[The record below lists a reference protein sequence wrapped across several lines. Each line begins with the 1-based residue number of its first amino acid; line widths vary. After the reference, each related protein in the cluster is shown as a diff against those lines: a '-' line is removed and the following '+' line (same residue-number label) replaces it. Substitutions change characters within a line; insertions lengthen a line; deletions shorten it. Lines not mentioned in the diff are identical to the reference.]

1 MQKILL
7 IGSGGS
13 GKSTLARVLGSLLG
27 IDVHHLDALLWKP
40 NWSPATRQEQIKTQS
55 ALIGCDSWIIDGNY
69 GGTLD
74 LRLHA
79 ADTIVFLDL
88 PRIICT
94 YRVLKR
100 MLSYRGKTRPDMGP
114 GCEERF
120 DPKFLKWVWDYPKSQ
135 RPNVINRLQA
145 LPDNKQVIILH
156 SRTEVRDFIT
166 RVGMEQQL

>member
-13 GKSTLARVLGSLLG
+13 GKSTLARELGARLG

-40 NWSPATRQEQIKTQS
+40 NWTPATRQEQIATQS
-55 ALIGCDSWIIDGNY
+55 ALIERDSWIIDGNY

-74 LRLHA
+74 LRVDA

-88 PRIICT
+88 PRTVCT

-100 MLSYRGKTRPDMGP
+100 MLKYRGKTRPDMGP

-120 DPKFLKWVWDYPKSQ
+120 DPKFLKWVRSRSDQPFYNVYTNLNPKKTLFSCVHGP
-135 RPNVINRLQA
+135 RSV
-145 LPDNKQVIILH
+145 V
-156 SRTEVRDFIT
+156 S
-166 RVGMEQQL
+166 

>member
-13 GKSTLARVLGSLLG
+13 GKSTLARELGTRLS

-40 NWSPATRQEQIKTQS
+40 NWTPATRQEQLATQS
-55 ALIGCDSWIIDGNY
+55 ALIEHESWIIDGNY

-74 LRLHA
+74 FRLNA
-79 ADTIVFLDL
+79 ADTIIFLDL
-88 PRIICT
+88 PRIVCT

-100 MLSYRGKTRPDMGP
+100 MLSYRGKTRPDMGS

-120 DPKFLKWVWDYPKSQ
+120 DLKFLKWVWDYPKSQ
-135 RPNVINRLQA
+135 RPTVINRLQA
-145 LPDNKQVIILH
+145 LPDDKQVIMLH
-156 SRTEVRDFIT
+156 SRTEVRNFIT
-166 RVGMEQQL
+166 RIGTEQLL

>member
-13 GKSTLARVLGSLLG
+13 GKSTLARELGARLG

-40 NWSPATRQEQIKTQS
+40 NWTPATRQEQIRTQS
-55 ALIGCDSWIIDGNY
+55 ALIGRDSWIIDGNY

-135 RPNVINRLQA
+135 RPAILQRLHK
-145 LPDNKQVIILH
+145 LESEKDIIVLR
-156 SRTEVRDFIT
+156 SRAEVRRF
-166 RVGMEQQL
+166 VAN

>member
-1 MQKILL
+1 MQKIIL

-40 NWSPATRQEQIKTQS
+40 NWTPATRHEQITMQS
-55 ALIGCDSWIIDGNY
+55 ALIERESWIIDGNY

-79 ADTIVFLDL
+79 ADTIIFLDL
-88 PRIICT
+88 PRSICS

-135 RPNVINRLQA
+135 RPAISPRLHE
-145 LPDNKQVIILH
+145 LESEKDIIFLR
-156 SRTEVRDFIT
+156 SRAEVRRF
-166 RVGMEQQL
+166 VANQLEANK

>member
-13 GKSTLARVLGSLLG
+13 GKSTLARELGTRLD
-27 IDVHHLDALLWKP
+27 IDVHHLDVLLWKA
-40 NWSPATRQEQIKTQS
+40 NWTPATREEQIAIQS
-55 ALIGCDSWIIDGNY
+55 ELMEHESWILDGNY

-74 LRLHA
+74 LRLRA
-79 ADTIVFLDL
+79 ADTVIFLDL
-88 PRIICT
+88 PKIVCT

-100 MLSYRGKTRPDMGP
+100 MLSYRGQTRPDMGI

-135 RPNVINRLQA
+135 RPAVIKRLNA
-145 LPDNKQVIILH
+145 LPAEQKIITLR
-156 SRTEVRDFIT
+156 SPTDVRDFIKQ
-166 RVGMEQQL
+166 VGTGKYS

>member
-13 GKSTLARVLGSLLG
+13 GKSTLARELGTRLG
-27 IDVHHLDALLWKP
+27 IDVLHLAALLWKP
-40 NWSPATRQEQIKTQS
+40 NWTPATRQEQIVIQS
-55 ALIGCDSWIIDGNY
+55 ELIERDSWIIDDNY

-74 LRLHA
+74 LRVDA
-79 ADTIVFLDL
+79 SDTVVFLDL
-88 PRIICT
+88 PRIVCT

-100 MLSYRGKTRPDMGP
+100 MLSYHGKTRPDMGP

-135 RPNVINRLQA
+135 RPAILQRLHK
-145 LPDNKQVIILH
+145 LESEKDIIVLR
-156 SRTEVRDFIT
+156 SRAEVRRF
-166 RVGMEQQL
+166 VAN

>member
-13 GKSTLARVLGSLLG
+13 GKSTLACEIGARLG

-40 NWSPATRQEQIKTQS
+40 NWTPATRQEQIAIQS
-55 ALIGCDSWIIDGNY
+55 KLLERDSWVIDGNY

-74 LRLHA
+74 LRVDA

-88 PRIICT
+88 PRTVCT

-100 MLSYRGKTRPDMGP
+100 MLKYRGKTRPDMGP
-114 GCEERF
+114 DCEERF

-135 RPNVINRLQA
+135 RPEVLNRLQSIS
-145 LPDNKQVIILH
+145 DEKQVILLH
-156 SRTEVRDFIT
+156 SRKEVHDFMT
-166 RVGMEQQL
+166 RVNTEQRL

>member
-13 GKSTLARVLGSLLG
+13 GKSTLARELGARLG

-40 NWSPATRQEQIKTQS
+40 NWTPATRQEQISIQS
-55 ALIGCDSWIIDGNY
+55 ELIERDSWIIDGNY

-74 LRLHA
+74 LRVDA

-88 PRIICT
+88 PRTICT

-100 MLSYRGKTRPDMGP
+100 MLKYRGKSRPDMGP
-114 GCEERF
+114 DCEERF
-120 DPKFLKWVWDYPKSQ
+120 DPKFLKWVWGYPKSQ
-135 RPNVINRLQA
+135 RPAILQRLHQ
-145 LPDNKQVIILH
+145 LESEKNIMILR
-156 SRTEVRDFIT
+156 SRAEVRRF
-166 RVGMEQQL
+166 VANQLEANT